1 MQKKPIAPK
10 KPVGS
15 ASGGMIKKAPP
26 PPPKPMVT
34 ALQRKE
40 IKDQRRA
47 PTSGSVGAVVRPPT
61 TTAPRAPA
69 VAPAASMPSEALQDE
84 ATRFSYL
91 QNQLLLTDVNDDIG
105 DIDAAVAALPGN
117 LENIRA
123 RGYVFK
129 SYLEKKVET
138 LTAQW
143 QEMRSRVVE
152 AVETQQR
159 SLQTDA
165 TNVQNLLNRRQSA
178 SLALTT
184 LEGKV
189 NAAQST
195 VRGLYDN
202 LDDNINQTQQQIDD
216 VSWTM
221 QQAELAS
228 FGFLPTE
235 APVEAVPANW
245 KKPGD
250 NDGVEGVLMLTDQR
264 LLFEQKEEVATK
276 KVLFITT
283 EKQKVQALN
292 WQIPASQIDQAVG
305 AKKGFMGKDDFL
317 TVTCVQDG
325 AFQNADGS
333 PLYIQGVGGK
343 LMSMEVHLKG
353 ETGEAWQGFIG
364 RVKSKE
370 IEKERTVPV
379 DEAAVEAAAAAPT
392 KCPTCGATLNQTV
405 MRGQTEMKCEF
416 CGSVIRL

>member
-10 KPVGS
+10 RPAGA
-15 ASGGMIKKAPP
+15 ASGGIVKKAPA

-40 IKDQRRA
+40 IKEQRRA
-47 PTSGSVGAVVRPPT
+47 PVSGSSGSIGATRPPT
-61 TTAPRAPA
+61 TAAWA
-69 VAPAASMPSEALQDE
+69 AAPAAGTPSEALQDE
-84 ATRFSYL
+84 AARFSSL
-91 QNQLLLTDVNDDIG
+91 QNELLLTSINDDIG

-143 QEMRSRVVE
+143 QETRPRVAQ

-165 TNVQNLLNRRQSA
+165 TNVQNTLNRRQSA
-178 SLALTT
+178 SLALTS

-189 NAAQST
+189 NAAQSSL
-195 VRGLYDN
+195 RGMYDN

-221 QQAELAS
+221 QQAEQAS
-228 FGFLPTE
+228 YGFLPTE

-250 NDGVEGVLMLTDQR
+250 NDGVDGVLLLTDQR

-283 EKQKVQALN
+283 EKQKIQALN
-292 WQIPASQIDQAVG
+292 WQIPVAQIEQAVG
-305 AKKGFMGKDDFL
+305 SKKGFMGKDDFL
-317 TVTCVQDG
+317 TVTCSRDG
-325 AFQNADGS
+325 AFQDANGS
-333 PLYIQGVGGK
+333 PLYVPGVGGK
-343 LMSMEVHLKG
+343 MTGMELHLKG

-405 MRGQTEMKCEF
+405 LRGQTEMKCEF

>member
-1 MQKKPIAPK
+1 MQKKSIPPK

-15 ASGGMIKKAPP
+15 ASGGVVRKAPA

-40 IKDQRRA
+40 IKDQRRT
-47 PTSGSVGAVVRPPT
+47 PPVTGSSGSVGAVRPT
-61 TTAPRAPA
+61 TVSATP
-69 VAPAASMPSEALQDE
+69 VAAGLPSEALQDD

-91 QNQLLLTDVNDDIG
+91 QNQLLLTSVNDDIG

-129 SYLEKKVET
+129 NYLEKKVET

-143 QEMRSRVVE
+143 QDIRPRVVA

-159 SLQTDA
+159 SLQIDA
-165 TNVQNLLNRRQSA
+165 SNVQSLLNRRQSA
-178 SLALTT
+178 SLALTS

-189 NAAQST
+189 NAAQNT
-195 VRGLYDN
+195 VRGMYDN
-202 LDDNINQTQQQIDD
+202 LDDNLNQTQQQIDD

-221 QQAELAS
+221 QQAETAS

-250 NDGVEGVLMLTDQR
+250 NDGVEGMLMLTDQR

-305 AKKGFMGKDDFL
+305 GKKGFMGKDDFL
-317 TVTCVQDG
+317 TVTCSQDG
-325 AFQNADGS
+325 TFQNADGS
-333 PLYIQGVGGK
+333 PLFVQGVGGK
-343 LMSMEVHLKG
+343 VTGMEVHLKG

-392 KCPTCGATLNQTV
+392 KCPTCGATLDQTV
-405 MRGQTEMKCEF
+405 MRGQTEMKCDF

>member
-1 MQKKPIAPK
+1 MQKKPISRPT
-10 KPVGS
+10 GS
-15 ASGGMIKKAPP
+15 ASGSIKKAPP

-47 PTSGSVGAVVRPPT
+47 PVSGASGSVGAMRPIS
-61 TTAPRAPA
+61 TAGTPAPSSA
-69 VAPAASMPSEALQDE
+69 GMPGEALQDE

-91 QNQLLLTDVNDDIG
+91 QDQLLLANINDDIG

-143 QEMRSRVVE
+143 QEMRPRIVQ

-159 SLQTDA
+159 SLQLDA
-165 TNVQNLLNRRQSA
+165 TNVQNMLNRRQSA
-178 SLALTT
+178 SLALTS

-189 NAAQST
+189 NAAQNT
-195 VRGLYDN
+195 VRGMYDN
-202 LDDNINQTQQQIDD
+202 LDDNLNQTQQQVDD
-216 VSWTM
+216 VSWTL
-221 QQAELAS
+221 QQAETAS

-250 NDGVEGVLMLTDQR
+250 NDGVEGMLMLTDQR

-292 WQIPASQIDQAVG
+292 WQIPAAQIDQAVG

-317 TVTCVQDG
+317 TVTCTRDG

-343 LMSMEVHLKG
+343 VTTMEVHLKG

-405 MRGQTEMKCEF
+405 LRGQTEMKCDY

>member
-1 MQKKPIAPK
+1 MQKKPMSRPS
-10 KPVGS
+10 GS
-15 ASGGMIKKAPP
+15 SSGSIKKAPA

-40 IKDQRRA
+40 IKDQRRT
-47 PTSGSVGAVVRPPT
+47 PVSGSSGSVGAMRPTPSAGT
-61 TTAPRAPA
+61 
-69 VAPAASMPSEALQDE
+69 PAAAGMPSDALQDD
-84 ATRFSYL
+84 ASRFSYL
-91 QNQLLLTDVNDDIG
+91 QNQLLLTDINDDIG
-105 DIDAAVAALPGN
+105 DSDAAVAALPGN

-143 QEMRSRVVE
+143 QETRPRVVE

-159 SLQTDA
+159 SLQMDA

-178 SLALTT
+178 SLALTS

-189 NAAQST
+189 HAAQNT

-202 LDDNINQTQQQIDD
+202 LDDNLNQTQQQIDD

-250 NDGVEGVLMLTDQR
+250 NDGVDGMLMLTDQR

-276 KVLFITT
+276 KILFITT
-283 EKQKVQALN
+283 EKKKVQALN
-292 WQIPASQIDQAVG
+292 WQIPAAHIDKAAG
-305 AKKGFMGKDDFL
+305 AKKGLMGKDDFL
-317 TVTCVQDG
+317 TLTCSSDG

-343 LMSMEVHLKG
+343 MTGMELHLKG

-379 DEAAVEAAAAAPT
+379 DEKAVEAAAAAPT

-405 MRGQTEMKCEF
+405 MRGQTEMKCDY